1 MEYIYLIAAF
11 NAFFFTVLI
20 WQKKPRAFRDKILVC
35 WLLYL
40 GAYTGCYAFFS
51 STLFTLHPILAAA
64 FISLFLLHGPFM
76 YLYASALVTEKSR
89 LTRKEL
95 LHFVPFL
102 IFNTYL
108 AIASQIPSLVKGVNM
123 MYVDN
128 QTEPSAF
135 LLFFLTITALSGPV
149 YFLQTIMLLRK
160 HNVNIFNNFSNTEEI
175 DLYWLRKLVLIF
187 GIVWSALLVVV
198 IIHHGFYLF
207 SSTFC
212 TNGLFLLLSV
222 FIILIGYFGLK
233 QRTIFAQTMPPTLPE
248 TAEQTV
254 KYAGSSLKQEEA
266 EAFAEKIRLFMQSDK
281 PFLNPDLTLGELSDA
296 LAIPAHHLSQVINE
310 VFGLNFFNF
319 VNRYRVDEVKQK
331 ILNPK
336 YDNYSVLGIAL
347 ECGFN
352 SKTAFNRIFK
362 HMTGLTPT
370 EYKKTHNSQSISL

>member
-1 MEYIYLIAAF
+1 
-11 NAFFFTVLI
+11 
-20 WQKKPRAFRDKILVC
+20 
-35 WLLYL
+35 
-40 GAYTGCYAFFS
+40 
-51 STLFTLHPILAAA
+51 
-64 FISLFLLHGPFM
+64 
-76 YLYASALVTEKSR
+76 
-89 LTRKEL
+89 
-95 LHFVPFL
+95 
-102 IFNTYL
+102 
-108 AIASQIPSLVKGVNM
+108 
-123 MYVDN
+123 
-128 QTEPSAF
+128 
-135 LLFFLTITALSGPV
+135 
-149 YFLQTIMLLRK
+149 
-160 HNVNIFNNFSNTEEI
+160 
-175 DLYWLRKLVLIF
+175 VLIF

-233 QRTIFAQTMPPTLPE
+233 QRTIFAQTMPPALQE
-248 TAEQTV
+248 TEEQTV

-296 LAIPAHHLSQVINE
+296 LAIPAHHLSQVIYE

-319 VNRYRVDEVKQK
+319 VNRYRVDEVKPK

-370 EYKKTHNSQSISL
+370 EYKKTHNSQRISL

>member
-1 MEYIYLIAAF
+1 MEYIFLIAAF
-11 NAFFFTVLI
+11 NAFFFAVLV
-20 WQKKPRAFRDKILVC
+20 WQKKPTAFRDRILIS

-40 GAYTGCYAFFS
+40 GAYTGCYAFYS
-51 STLFTLHPILAAA
+51 SYIFRFHPILSAA

-76 YLYASALVTEKSR
+76 YLYSSALVTEKSK
-89 LTRKEL
+89 LSRKEL

-102 IFNTYL
+102 IFNVYL
-108 AIASQIPSLVKGVNM
+108 AVASQIPSMVKGVNM
-123 MYVDN
+123 TYVDN
-128 QTEPSAF
+128 QTEPSSF
-135 LLFFLTITALSGPV
+135 LLFFLTITALSGPI
-149 YFLQTIMLLRK
+149 YFLQTIRLLRK
-160 HNVNIFNNFSNTEEI
+160 HNVNIFNNFSFTEEI

-187 GIVWSALLVVV
+187 GIVWSALIAVV

-233 QRTIFAQTMPPTLPE
+233 QRTIFVQPLPSQALE
-248 TAEQTV
+248 ATEQTV
-254 KYAGSSLKQEEA
+254 KYAGSSLKPEEA
-266 EAFAEKIRLFMQSDK
+266 EAYAEKIRIFMQSGK
-281 PFLNPDLTLGELSDA
+281 PFLDPNLTLAQLSDA
-296 LAIPAHHLSQVINE
+296 LEIPSHYLSQVINE

-319 VNRYRVDEVKQK
+319 VNGYRVEEVKLR

-336 YDNYSVLGIAL
+336 YDSFSVLGIAL

-362 HMTGLTPT
+362 NMTGLTPT
-370 EYKKTHNSQSISL
+370 EYKKANSHHSIHL